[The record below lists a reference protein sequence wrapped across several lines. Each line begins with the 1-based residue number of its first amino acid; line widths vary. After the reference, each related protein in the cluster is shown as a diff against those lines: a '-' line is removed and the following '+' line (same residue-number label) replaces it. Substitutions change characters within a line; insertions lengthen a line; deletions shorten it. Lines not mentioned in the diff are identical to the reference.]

1 MGQEVLDAF
10 WKSNDRIY
18 NENTLLYHRLARA
31 CGLPDCAFWLLYTL
45 RSEEAPLTQTQ
56 LSEQLSL
63 PKQTVNSEKAG
74 GGGSPPL
81 GGGGRQ
87 SEKQAG
93 LSDRGGRGI
102 PPPHCGPRV
111 RRRERRGRPPD
122 RGGAVGA
129 CGIEPEAAGC
139 LSGGDGSFFTD
150 RCDRRLMYADQ
161 TF

>member
-1 MGQEVLDAF
+1 MLSGNPMTESTMRIPCCTTVLPGLRPAGL
-10 WKSNDRIY
+10 R
-18 NENTLLYHRLARA
+18 LLAAVHPAVGGGAPDPDPVERA
-31 CGLPDCAFWLLYTL
+31 AVP
-45 RSEEAPLTQTQ
+45 TQADG
-56 LSEQLSL
+56 EFR
-63 PKQTVNSEKAG
+63 PEKAG

-102 PPPHCGPRV
+102 SPPHCGPRV